1 MPGRNAAADY
11 ALLPAV
17 QAAPRMLSSFAVN
30 NPIIAALDVPTANA
44 ALALAETL
52 APVVGAFKVGKELF
66 VSAGPDIVRKLRDMG
81 SGVFLDLKFH
91 DIPHTVAQSVTAAA
105 RLEVDLLTVHA
116 SGGPAMLRAAEE
128 AAQAAEV
135 TPLVLG
141 VTVLTSMDEDDLR
154 TIGVNRNPGE
164 QVEQLARLAAENGL
178 RGLVCSPR
186 ELPML
191 RAALGPEMQLVTPGI
206 RPAGSDA
213 GDQKRTLTPVEAVA
227 AGANWLVIGRPIT
240 AAENPRAAAEAIL
253 ATL

>member
-17 QAAPRMLSSFAVN
+17 QAASGMLSSFAVN

-52 APVVGAFKVGKELF
+52 APVIGAFKVGKELF

-116 SGGPAMLRAAEE
+116 SGGPAMLRAAEDLQAHE
-128 AAQAAEV
+128 KAEAAAQAKEREARGQKYATMAEMEPV
-135 TPLVLG
+135 RQIPQQIKPL
-141 VTVLTSMDEDDLR
+141 
-154 TIGVNRNPGE
+154 
-164 QVEQLARLAAENGL
+164 
-178 RGLVCSPR
+178 CS
-186 ELPML
+186 
-191 RAALGPEMQLVTPGI
+191 
-206 RPAGSDA
+206 D
-213 GDQKRTLTPVEAVA
+213 
-227 AGANWLVIGRPIT
+227 
-240 AAENPRAAAEAIL
+240 
-253 ATL
+253 